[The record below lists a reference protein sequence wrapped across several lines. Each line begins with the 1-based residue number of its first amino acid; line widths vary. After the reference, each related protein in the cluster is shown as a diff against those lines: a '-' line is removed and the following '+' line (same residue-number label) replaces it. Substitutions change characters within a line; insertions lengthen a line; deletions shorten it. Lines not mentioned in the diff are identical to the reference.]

1 MNMTYSAIAVI
12 CLAGFSMLSGLGQ
25 HVGLLVAVV
34 SSPTLSV
41 KLSCPAEASPNP
53 KITLT
58 VTNVGSKKIEIP
70 DEAVYQTVSLIVKD
84 QAGNI
89 IAPKHGREDTD
100 HGLVGRP
107 LEPGASLELN
117 TRGDRALPP
126 LVYHAISDWGYRDLP
141 TGTYNLTASATSP
154 AVPSLSSEC
163 AVTVSS

>member
-1 MNMTYSAIAVI
+1 M
-12 CLAGFSMLSGLGQ
+12 CLAGFSMLPGLDQ
-25 HVGLLVAVV
+25 RIGLLAAVV

-41 KLSCPAEASPNP
+41 KMSCPAEASANP

-58 VTNVGSKKIEIP
+58 VTNVGSKQIEIP
-70 DEAVYQTVSLIVKD
+70 DEAVYQTVSLVVKD
-84 QAGNI
+84 QSGNI

-126 LVYHAISDWGYRDLP
+126 LILHAISEWGYRDLSP
-141 TGTYNLTASATSP
+141 GTYNLTASATSP
-154 AVPSLSSEC
+154 AVSSLSSEC
-163 AVTVSS
+163 AVRVSS